1 MSENRK
7 EEEEEEKEEVTHQPL
22 PPPPSTVAME
32 TVVSLRRQDLV
43 CIVCFGSYDLVN
55 RLPRRL
61 HCGHAF
67 CQACLK
73 RLDTVINEQVIDDIR

>member
-1 MSENRK
+1 MSDKK
-7 EEEEEEKEEVTHQPL
+7 EEAGKEETKSQ
-22 PPPPSTVAME
+22 PPPSSVFVE
-32 TVVSLRRQDLV
+32 TVISSRRQDLV
-43 CIVCFGSYDLVN
+43 CIVCFCSYDLAS

-73 RLDTVINEQVIDDIR
+73 RLDTVINEQVSNDIISTRLGL